1 MIDLLI
7 IVIILGVISI
17 SLLISLMIERNK
29 RKEQQIKAMLFEY
42 LLSEVVEKVNN
53 EPTEDIEQ

>member
-1 MIDLLI
+1 MIKLLI

-17 SLLISLMIERNK
+17 SLLINLIIERNK

-42 LLSEVVEKVNN
+42 LLSEVVEKVKN
-53 EPTEDIEQ
+53 EPARDIK

>member
-1 MIDLLI
+1 MIELLI

-17 SLLISLMIERNK
+17 SLLINLMIERNK

-42 LLSEVVEKVNN
+42 LLSEIVEKVKN
-53 EPTEDIEQ
+53 EPARDIK

>member
-1 MIDLLI
+1 MIELLI

-17 SLLISLMIERNK
+17 SLLINLMIERNK

-42 LLSEVVEKVNN
+42 LLSEVVEKVKN
-53 EPTEDIEQ
+53 EPARDIK

>member
-1 MIDLLI
+1 MIELLI
-7 IVIILGVISI
+7 IIIILGVISI

-42 LLSEVVEKVNN
+42 LLSDVIEKVKY
-53 EPTEDIEQ
+53 EPTKDIKE

>member
-1 MIDLLI
+1 MIELLI
-7 IVIILGVISI
+7 IIIVLGIISI

-29 RKEQQIKAMLFEY
+29 RKEQEIKTMLFEY
-42 LLSEVVEKVNN
+42 LLTIVIKVNN